1 MGPDNGFGSQG
12 AFHRTRNLI
21 KNPRQAVGGM
31 TGTDMMMKWLVVL
44 FHGFG
49 VIWRELLLFVADDST
64 PRIRMETRKL
74 L

>member
-1 MGPDNGFGSQG
+1 
-12 AFHRTRNLI
+12 
-21 KNPRQAVGGM
+21 M
-31 TGTDMMMKWLVVL
+31 TCTDMMMMMMMMMKLLVVL

-49 VIWRELLLFVADDST
+49 MIWRELLLFVADDST